1 MLGLGQAAVII
12 APVISFCYSGS
23 DYENLFEPMSTD
35 EGAKPGMT
43 LKGLPF
49 QKTYFT
55 HVLFR
60 LRGTEREKGGR
71 KKKGWDAVLNASRGM
86 ACHIKWTPVEFMGGF
101 CNVNGP
107 PDAGQALF

>member
-55 HVLFR
+55 HVLFSVD
-60 LRGTEREKGGR
+60 EKG
-71 KKKGWDAVLNASRGM
+71 KKKVGCGSQCFAGNGLPHQMDPRGIYGRILQCER
-86 ACHIKWTPVEFMGGF
+86 ATGRRTSS
-101 CNVNGP
+101 
-107 PDAGQALF
+107 LFF